1 MSENG
6 DLEDPNKTDETV
18 LHSKPLQETEDHH
31 VTAKSRKIVLTKF
44 TIYVTNHRMY
54 IVGSNVRETVFRI
67 MEIDMDASI
76 EELVVM
82 EDNVYFKRN
91 EIMDVLNGLEESSD
105 GGLTKKITALAL
117 LGFTK
122 LTKCFYLVVVT
133 KRKTVAV
140 LGSHSIYHVEE
151 TEMIPVTHNYKT
163 PDRNSDE
170 ARYMQ
175 TFMNID
181 LNKTF
186 YYSDSY
192 DITNT
197 LQTNMLRN
205 KTQSLG
211 LNSNT
216 DLTKIFKYNE
226 RFVWN
231 NALLEP
237 LIQSFDRV
245 YDWFQPIIHGFID
258 QVEISVFETQVFVT
272 LIARRSHYFAG
283 ARFFKRG
290 VNEMGNVANEVETE
304 QIVANML
311 TSSFHDPIAGFY
323 NNPRYSSFV
332 QHRGSIP
339 LSWSQTTAANLR
351 IKPPIEFDMMD
362 PYYTQSALH
371 FDDMFKRYGSPIQI
385 LNLIKQ
391 REKTPRETK
400 LLDAFTECINYL
412 NQFLPTRNKF
422 DYVAWDMS
430 RASKSRGQD
439 VIEWLERYSESS
451 VDKTGIFLNGRT
463 LTETQL
469 QQGICRTN
477 CVDCL
482 DRTNTAQFV
491 IGKRALGH
499 QLYALG
505 IINDKYLEYDSD
517 VTNILTEMFHDHGDT
532 IALQY
537 GGSHL
542 VNTLQTYRKINQWSS
557 HSRDIIE
564 SVKRFYSNSMV
575 DAQKQEAMNLFLG
588 NHKYEDGKPKIW
600 ELNSD
605 YYLHNTGTRKQ
616 INYSPSYTQWF
627 TISNIVNKKD
637 DLMKRWNEKRKSH
650 TKFLNYL
657 EDEKLIIEKVDPYNG
672 FFENYW
678 NLKYPVKT
686 LTQLDELFEFNMN
699 STSNYSINSNKMN
712 LNNAV
717 NLVANNGT
725 STPKFGGQQ
734 QQQSR
739 KNKSSKF
746 ALFRFFNE
754 KPKDDYQRT
763 PSLNRANTDIAS
775 ISNSIFGTNS
785 IFESYDSYS
794 ENIDFDSKEW
804 FSPFKSRKPH
814 RELKIKVDGDSVD
827 NGSFESLN
835 EYLLDGIKDDLHLGD
850 ELYIKSELNDWKDDV
865 IAFGVLQAENQR
877 EYYLKYN
884 EMVQVSKVTVFN
896 NGNYLPII
904 DYDMIDKVV
913 KENPVDF
920 DLDNSSNE
928 FDILD
933 IGERKF
939 ELNKLFKSLDD
950 QYNIKRIPEVSK
962 DDFKIYTDVLNLKSL
977 NILPLQ
983 VNDDQIPSEL
993 MEHDLSYE
1001 SVEPYGL
1008 DTTVVYKNNPMSSF
1022 RRTQS
1027 TTTQSNGLVEIRNQ
1041 WRQRREEKFQKGNPS
1056 QHGNQFK
1063 ALEAIYEPIGD
1074 ADDEE
1079 AIDSMDSIIEDNDGM
1094 DLYEMYDRLLKPQI
1108 KDSDLEMYKSI
1119 SKGQFDIY
1127 QSKKKVTVPIIPI
1140 KVDNVPAKRN
1150 RAQTTGAIDYPP
1162 VEKNVPMDLSIKE
1175 SSFYKFNK
1183 GLKKK
1188 LSQYNIRGL

>member
-6 DLEDPNKTDETV
+6 DADDQNKTDETV
-18 LHSKPLQETEDHH
+18 MHTKINTEVEDHH

-44 TIYVTNHRMY
+44 TVYVTNHRMY

-67 MEIDMDASI
+67 MEIDMDNSI

-82 EDNVYFKRN
+82 EDNVYFKRS
-91 EIMDVLNGLEESSD
+91 EIMDVLNGLEETSE
-105 GGLTKKITALAL
+105 GGLTKKITAVAL

-122 LTKCFYLVVVT
+122 LTKCFYLVAVT

-140 LGSHSIYHVEE
+140 LGSHAVYHIEE
-151 TEMIPVTHNYKT
+151 TEMVPVTHNYKT

-197 LQTNMLRN
+197 LQTNMMRN

-211 LNSNT
+211 LNGT
-216 DLTKIFKYNE
+216 VELTKIFKYNE

-231 NALLEP
+231 NSLLEP
-237 LIQSFDRV
+237 VLLSFDRV

-258 QVEISVFETQVFVT
+258 QVEISVFETKVYVT
-272 LIARRSHYFAG
+272 LIARRSHHFAG

-304 QIVANML
+304 QIVADML
-311 TSSFHDPIAGFY
+311 TSSFHDPVGGFY

-351 IKPPIEFDMMD
+351 IKPPIEFDMTD

-371 FDDMFKRYGSPIQI
+371 FDDMFQRYGTPVQI

-400 LLDAFTECINYL
+400 LLDAFTDCVNYL
-412 NQFLPTRNKF
+412 NQFLPKENKL

-451 VDKTGIFLNGRT
+451 VSKTGFFLNGRT
-463 LTETQL
+463 LADTQL

-499 QLYALG
+499 QLNALG
-505 IINDKYLEYDSD
+505 IIDDKYLEYDSD
-517 VTNILTEMFHDHGDT
+517 VTNIITEMFHDHGDT

-588 NHKYEDGKPKIW
+588 NHKYEEGKPKIW

-605 YYLHNTGTRKQ
+605 YYLHNTGTRREV
-616 INYSPSYTQWF
+616 NYSPSYTKWF
-627 TISNIVNKKD
+627 TSNNIANKKD
-637 DLMKRWNEKRKSH
+637 DIMVKWNEKCKTKS
-650 TKFLNYL
+650 KFLILL
-657 EDEKLIIEKVDPYNG
+657 EKRHLIIEKIDPYNG

-678 NLKYPVKT
+678 NLKYPIKT
-686 LTQLDELFEFNMN
+686 LTQLDELFEYNMN
-699 STSNYSINSNKMN
+699 STSNYSASVNKAG
-712 LNNAV
+712 LNNTV
-717 NLVANNGT
+717 SIVANGKHPT
-725 STPKFGGQQ
+725 TAGPGAQP
-734 QQQSR
+734 R
-739 KNKSSKF
+739 KRKSELF
-746 ALFRFFNE
+746 NIFRFFND
-754 KPKDDYQRT
+754 KSKDDQRA
-763 PSLNRANTDIAS
+763 PSLARASTDKSS
-775 ISNSIFGTNS
+775 ISNTIFGANS
-785 IFESYDSYS
+785 IFESYDNNSDYV
-794 ENIDFDSKEW
+794 DFDSKEW

-814 RELKIKVDGDSVD
+814 RELQLKVAEGAPK
-827 NGSFESLN
+827 NGVMESSD
-835 EYLLDGIKDDLHLGD
+835 EILLDGIKENLHAHD
-850 ELYIKSELNDWKDDV
+850 ELFVKNELNDWKDSAV
-865 IAFGVLQAENQR
+865 AFSILQVKLQKDTD
-877 EYYLKYN
+877 LKYDT
-884 EMVQVSKVTVFN
+884 MTHVGKVTVSSI
-896 NGNYLPII
+896 GSDIPII
-904 DYDMIDKVV
+904 DHDKIAKAVIDHNFSTDDKRGLDSSDFGKV
-913 KENPVDF
+913 KH
-920 DLDNSSNE
+920 DLERLYST
-928 FDILD
+928 LD
-933 IGERKF
+933 K
-939 ELNKLFKSLDD
+939 
-950 QYNIKRIPEVSK
+950 QYNMKRALVVPK
-962 DDFKIYTDVLNLKSL
+962 ANLKVYEDS
-977 NILPLQ
+977 IGLPFKGSYVTELANHSKVQ
-983 VNDDQIPSEL
+983 AEDTLSVHDDLP
-993 MEHDLSYE
+993 
-1001 SVEPYGL
+1001 GF
-1008 DTTVVYKNNPMSSF
+1008 DTTVIYQENPIASF

-1027 TTTQSNGLVEIRNQ
+1027 SATQTNGLIEIRNQ
-1041 WRQRREEKFQKGNPS
+1041 WRQRRKERLRDGNRFQ
-1056 QHGNQFK
+1056 
-1063 ALEAIYEPIGD
+1063 LLDAINESMD
-1074 ADDEE
+1074 RTKDEE
-1079 AIDSMDSIIEDNDGM
+1079 AVDSTDSATDDDASTELWNA
-1094 DLYEMYDRLLKPQI
+1094 YDRMLKPQI
-1108 KDSDLEMYKSI
+1108 SARDLEMYKATCNGLFNLYDTKPSV
-1119 SKGQFDIY
+1119 SLPT
-1127 QSKKKVTVPIIPI
+1127 KVE
-1140 KVDNVPAKRN
+1140 KAKRS
-1150 RAQTTGAIDYPP
+1150 RAQTMGAIDFKPQ
-1162 VEKNVPMDLSIKE
+1162 KGAAATD
-1175 SSFYKFNK
+1175 SSNSQYIFYKFNK

>member
-6 DLEDPNKTDETV
+6 EAEEADKTDETV
-18 LHSKPLQETEDHH
+18 LHSKIQLEAPEGDHH

-67 MEIDMDASI
+67 MEIDMDNSI

-105 GGLTKKITALAL
+105 GGLTKKITAVAL

-140 LGSHSIYHVEE
+140 LGSHSIYHIEE

-197 LQTNMLRN
+197 LQTNMIRN

-211 LNSNT
+211 LNADV
-216 DLTKIFKYNE
+216 DLTKVFKYNE

-237 LIQSFDRV
+237 LLQSFDRV

-258 QVEISVFETQVFVT
+258 QVEISIFETQVYVT
-272 LIARRSHYFAG
+272 LIARRSHHFAG

-304 QIVANML
+304 QIVADML
-311 TSSFHDPIAGFY
+311 TSSFHDTIAGFY

-371 FDDMFKRYGSPIQI
+371 FDDMFQRYGSPIQI

-400 LLDAFTECINYL
+400 LLDEFTECITYL
-412 NQFLPTRNKF
+412 NQFLPLDGKL
-422 DYVAWDMS
+422 DYTNWDMS

-439 VIEWLERYSESS
+439 VIEWLEGYSESS
-451 VDKTGIFLNGRT
+451 VNKTGIFLNGRT
-463 LTETQL
+463 LKETQL

-499 QLYALG
+499 QLFALG
-505 IINDKYLEYDSD
+505 VINDKYLEYDSD

-588 NHKYEDGKPKIW
+588 NHRFEEGKPKIW

-605 YYLHNTGTRKQ
+605 YYLHNTGSRVEV
-616 INYSPSYTQWF
+616 NYSPSYTQWF
-627 TISNIVNKKD
+627 TNSGLVNKKD
-637 DLMKRWNEKRKSH
+637 ELMTKWNEKRRGDPVVID
-650 TKFLNYL
+650 L
-657 EDEKLIIEKVDPYNG
+657 EDKGLLIEKVDPYPG

-678 NLKYPVKT
+678 NLKYPIKE
-686 LTQLDELFEFNMN
+686 LTQMDELFEFTMN
-699 STSNYSINSNKMN
+699 STSNYSISKVKL
-712 LNNAV
+712 LNNSVPSAGV
-717 NLVANNGT
+717 EGMIQPPRTRN
-725 STPKFGGQQ
+725 
-734 QQQSR
+734 R
-739 KNKSSKF
+739 DRF
-746 ALFRFFNE
+746 ALFRFFND
-754 KPKDDYQRT
+754 KTADDTRST
-763 PSLNRANTDIAS
+763 NTDMIS
-775 ISNSIFGTNS
+775 ISNSIFGGTNS
-785 IFESYDSYS
+785 IFEEASSGVGGGGS
-794 ENIDFDSKEW
+794 LDFDGKEW

-814 RELKIKVDGDSVD
+814 RELK
-827 NGSFESLN
+827 LN
-835 EYLLDGIKDDLHLGD
+835 VGNLTPEGAVFKNREVQLLEGIRERLHIGD
-850 ELYIKSELNDWKDDV
+850 ELYVSTGKGKWMDDV
-865 IAFGVLQAENQR
+865 IAFSVLQAENQK
-877 EYYLKYN
+877 E
-884 EMVQVSKVTVFN
+884 
-896 NGNYLPII
+896 I
-904 DYDMIDKVV
+904 DERYSDMIDVCKVAISQNHGG
-913 KENPVDF
+913 EQLPVVDAEGIQ
-920 DLDNSSNE
+920 LSQQLRE
-928 FDILD
+928 FDIA
-933 IGERKF
+933 EKSS
-939 ELNKLFKSLDD
+939 ELNKLFKSLDEE
-950 QYNIKRIPEVSK
+950 YRTKPEVGTADMKMYGGVINMEPVVDVPRQEEHHLNNTVIFK
-962 DDFKIYTDVLNLKSL
+962 DEENASG
-977 NILPLQ
+977 LPEIRKQWKLRGRRDAADEDEAVSEGDSDDLRQ
-983 VNDDQIPSEL
+983 VYSEL
-993 MEHDLSYE
+993 M
-1001 SVEPYGL
+1001 
-1008 DTTVVYKNNPMSSF
+1008 TA
-1022 RRTQS
+1022 
-1027 TTTQSNGLVEIRNQ
+1027 EIP
-1041 WRQRREEKFQKGNPS
+1041 EYD
-1056 QHGNQFK
+1056 
-1063 ALEAIYEPIGD
+1063 I
-1074 ADDEE
+1074 
-1079 AIDSMDSIIEDNDGM
+1079 
-1094 DLYEMYDRLLKPQI
+1094 EMYRSMARGEFTVEQSRYSRRGEVNMAINKAVDTGI
-1108 KDSDLEMYKSI
+1108 KR
-1119 SKGQFDIY
+1119 
-1127 QSKKKVTVPIIPI
+1127 P
-1140 KVDNVPAKRN
+1140 
-1150 RAQTTGAIDYPP
+1150 RAQTTGGIDYREA
-1162 VEKNVPMDLSIKE
+1162 VEAGGRVSHA
-1175 SSFYKFNK
+1175 SHATASRASRAAHVAHSYSFY

-1188 LSQYNIRGL
+1188 LSQYNIRGI